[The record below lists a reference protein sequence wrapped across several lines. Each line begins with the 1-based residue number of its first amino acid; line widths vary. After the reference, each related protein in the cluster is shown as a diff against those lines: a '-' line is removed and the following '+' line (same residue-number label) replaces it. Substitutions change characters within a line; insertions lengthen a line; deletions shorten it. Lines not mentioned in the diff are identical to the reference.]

1 LEIFF
6 KKNGTAV
13 GAHPGYPDFVGFG
26 RRKMAVSPAERKAMV
41 MYQIGALSAFC
52 QAEGIPLQHGKPHGA
67 MYKKD
72 LPQALAICEGIRAG
86 NPKRILL
93 GLSG

>member
-1 LEIFF
+1 
-6 KKNGTAV
+6 
-13 GAHPGYPDFVGFG
+13 
-26 RRKMAVSPAERKAMV
+26 MAVSPAERKAMV

-52 QAEGIPLQHGKPHGA
+52 QAEGIPLQHGKLHGA
-67 MYKKD
+67 MYNTAGKD